1 MARPVKWRNTIR
13 NKAFEFRLWLLNKLI
28 FSRGANQGKIVFHL
42 ITSYY
47 FIEFPNIS
55 KRFQTFP
62 NISKVFQN
70 CLFSGRK
77 SGVIF
82 LFFVQRGE

>member
-13 NKAFEFRLWLLNKLI
+13 NKAFEFKLWLLNKPI

-55 KRFQTFP
+55 KHFQSFP
-62 NISKVFQN
+62 KLPFFGEKIGRDFPLFCSK
-70 CLFSGRK
+70 G
-77 SGVIF
+77 
-82 LFFVQRGE
+82 